1 MICKGNISVFRVL
14 HVLAVMTVMMIVMT
28 ACQRRDLEVYDSG
41 TARVHIYTDWE
52 TDYGE
57 VPDEMT
63 LLLYGNDNRL
73 IRSIENQEDPK
84 HMTIDLEAGEYRL
97 IIFNGNSDID
107 AFPSLRFENLSDY
120 EKAAVRAKMIT
131 TRALKNWD
139 EGTRYMCDP
148 LEPFG
153 CAVDTIVITPDMLKQ
168 SLVFVD
174 YRDRDKLEKNYTDIN
189 FYEVVEPMRTKIE
202 VRVFVKKGFKY
213 LRSMEGN
220 LSGMAD
226 GFYMNRVDRTQ
237 ETGMLLFDTWRIE
250 PIPGQIDQGWVKT
263 TLDTWGLPFG
273 KEMAINRESTDNIL
287 NLAFLLNG
295 KDTRGNNTFTFSY
308 PVGKIMKYLT
318 PTGDALTKWEALK
331 HIEVEITIDGD
342 WSPELPDVEPDESTS
357 GAGFDAHVA
366 DWEDGGTINLGGF

>member
-1 MICKGNISVFRVL
+1 
-14 HVLAVMTVMMIVMT
+14 
-28 ACQRRDLEVYDSG
+28 
-41 TARVHIYTDWE
+41 
-52 TDYGE
+52 
-57 VPDEMT
+57 
-63 LLLYGNDNRL
+63 
-73 IRSIENQEDPK
+73 
-84 HMTIDLEAGEYRL
+84 
-97 IIFNGNSDID
+97 
-107 AFPSLRFENLSDY
+107 
-120 EKAAVRAKMIT
+120 
-131 TRALKNWD
+131 
-139 EGTRYMCDP
+139 MCDP

-168 SLVFVD
+168 NLVFVD

-318 PTGDALTKWEALK
+318 PTGDAMTKWEALK